1 MTLSTYERRA
11 LQEVN
16 ERKAAQVARS
26 PRRLVPG
33 TVGDRARQAAD
44 YAGRV
49 PGAKQAVQ
57 AYTHALTGLARA
69 TSKGANVTLSEERVI
84 RAYQKRGFAIAAL
97 EDIRS
102 MELHEI
108 EKSVRPK
115 RMDLVYASIAAV
127 EGAAAGA
134 VVTGAELLATVGSV
148 ASAGAASAPGA
159 GAVGTAMAGDAAF
172 VLAAAQRVVSH
183 TVLYYGYDPFDPAER
198 VFAMSVVNLGS
209 ALTAGGKVAGYSE
222 LSRVT
227 QLLARRATWKQ
238 LNEHALPMIAQ
249 RFAVRFGMRLTQRK
263 LGQLVPVVGIALG
276 AGMNYRLVDEVADTA
291 HWTYRERFLLEK
303 DGNRAQAVVPTEPDD
318 DPGEGEPEVAI
329 DLLEILASQNATDGD
344 EVVGTG

>member
-102 MELHEI
+102 MEP
-108 EKSVRPK
+108 S
-115 RMDLVYASIAAV
+115 
-127 EGAAAGA
+127 
-134 VVTGAELLATVGSV
+134 
-148 ASAGAASAPGA
+148 
-159 GAVGTAMAGDAAF
+159 
-172 VLAAAQRVVSH
+172 
-183 TVLYYGYDPFDPAER
+183 
-198 VFAMSVVNLGS
+198 
-209 ALTAGGKVAGYSE
+209 
-222 LSRVT
+222 
-227 QLLARRATWKQ
+227 
-238 LNEHALPMIAQ
+238 
-249 RFAVRFGMRLTQRK
+249 
-263 LGQLVPVVGIALG
+263 
-276 AGMNYRLVDEVADTA
+276 
-291 HWTYRERFLLEK
+291 
-303 DGNRAQAVVPTEPDD
+303 
-318 DPGEGEPEVAI
+318 
-329 DLLEILASQNATDGD
+329 
-344 EVVGTG
+344 